1 MKGLSK
7 ALRDYRSKEVAL
19 LFPLGFGSGVPL
31 LLVLSTLTMWLSEAG
46 LQKASIAAFQYV
58 GTAWAI
64 KFLWAP
70 SVDRMPL
77 PWLTARLGQRRSWM
91 LLGQIGIAIGIFG
104 MSYVSPTT
112 SLPLMVVLCIF
123 TAFWSATYDIALD
136 GWRVSILPFERQGA
150 GSSAIQLG
158 YRIAM
163 LMTGAGALFL
173 ADWLRQ
179 DLPAATE
186 LARHVVGRS
195 VHQIGELQ
203 TRTIFGTV
211 MVPNFH
217 LAHEIWPRVYRVMA
231 SMMGISIIAT
241 FFAPEPGK
249 FTEEND
255 SEAGMFAQIRSA
267 IVDPFRAFFVAQ
279 GGMKLALL
287 TLSFVLFFRL
297 SDAIAGSLVNPFLNE
312 VGFQY
317 SEIARI
323 NKVFGFVATIAGI
336 SLGGTLFRVLGAT
349 RTLWVAA
356 ILQTV
361 SNLLYVLQAKVGA
374 DPFILHIVIGGE
386 NLSGGLGSAAFVAWL
401 STLCE
406 KRYSATQY
414 ALLSSLAM
422 VGRTVLAGSVGWIAD
437 QYGWVNFFLF
447 STVAGIPGIMLLWM
461 LQRAR
466 AREDSNASLS
476 TSSA

>member
-1 MKGLSK
+1 MKRLIQ

-19 LFPLGFGSGVPL
+19 LFPLGFGSGIPL

-46 LQKASIAAFQYV
+46 LQKAGIAAFQYV

-70 SVDRMPL
+70 SVDRMPI
-77 PWLTARLGQRRSWM
+77 PWLTARMGQRRSWM
-91 LLGQIGIAIGIFG
+91 LVGQIGIAIGLFS
-104 MSYVSPTT
+104 MSFVSPRT
-112 SLPLMVVLCIF
+112 SLPTMAALCVF
-123 TAFWSATYDIALD
+123 TAASSATYDIALD
-136 GWRVSILPFERQGA
+136 GWRVSILSFERQGA

-163 LMTGAGALFL
+163 LVTGAGALFM
-173 ADWLRQ
+173 ADWLRT

-186 LARHVVGRS
+186 MARHLVDRS
-195 VHQIGELQ
+195 VLLIGEQ
-203 TRTIFGTV
+203 QNRTLGTI

-217 LAHEIWPRVYRVMA
+217 LADEIWPKVYRVMA
-231 SMMGISIIAT
+231 SLMAISFIAT
-241 FFAPEPGK
+241 FFAPEPEDLNRK
-249 FTEEND
+249 EDDTRSLFEQVR
-255 SEAGMFAQIRSA
+255 EA
-267 IVDPFRAFFVAQ
+267 VVEPFRAFFVAQ
-279 GGMKLALL
+279 GGMKLAML

-312 VGFQY
+312 IGFQY

-323 NKVFGFVATIAGI
+323 NKVFGFLATIAGI
-336 SLGGTLFRVLGAT
+336 SLGGTLFRIWGAT
-349 RTLWVAA
+349 KTLWVAA
-356 ILQTV
+356 ILQTA
-361 SNLLYVLQAKVGA
+361 SNLLYVLQAKAGA

-422 VGRTVLAGSVGWIAD
+422 VGRTVFAGSVGGIAD
-437 QYGWVNFFLF
+437 NYGWVNFFVF

-466 AREDSNASLS
+466 AREDSRPSL
-476 TSSA
+476 TPSSA